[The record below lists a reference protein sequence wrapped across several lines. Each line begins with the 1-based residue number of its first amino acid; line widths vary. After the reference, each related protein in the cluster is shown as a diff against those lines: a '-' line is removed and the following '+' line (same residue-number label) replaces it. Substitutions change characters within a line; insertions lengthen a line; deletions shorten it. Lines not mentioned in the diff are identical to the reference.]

1 MALAKNIT
9 IVKTSNTPI
18 QFNLINT
25 INKRIDLEKENAFGI
40 SILLITVGT
49 MVASI
54 NAAFALNGDVSC
66 FILAVSLILT
76 TTTNVSAISQQPF
89 KIVVWSFIINVLVS
103 SFLIIYQI
111 SDSLT
116 FF

>member
-1 MALAKNIT
+1 MALAKNI
-9 IVKTSNTPI
+9 NTVIKDSKSI

-25 INKRIDLEKENAFGI
+25 INKKIEEEKQNAFGI
-40 SILLITVGT
+40 SIIIITVGT
-49 MVASI
+49 MIASI
-54 NAAFALNGDVSC
+54 NAAFALHGNVSY
-66 FILAVSLILT
+66 FILAMSLILC

-89 KIVVWSFIINVLVS
+89 KVVAWSFIINVLVN

-111 SDSLT
+111 SDRLI

>member
-1 MALAKNIT
+1 MALAENIT
-9 IVKTSNTPI
+9 TVNNSSKTI

-25 INKRIDLEKENAFGI
+25 INKKIEEEKQNAFGI
-40 SILLITVGT
+40 SILLITAGT
-49 MVASI
+49 MIASI
-54 NAAFALNGDVSC
+54 NAAFALNGDVSY

-111 SDSLT
+111 SESLI